1 MNQKADH
8 SPVRSQIIQLSKQ
21 GNQLLKI
28 RNYPEARRIFE
39 EALHLA
45 PRDVYLMT
53 GLADTLRQQK
63 EFTTASD
70 YYRQVLEID
79 PHNPFALRG
88 LGDALRGLQLY
99 EDAIGFWKKYL
110 QQKSWRD
117 VFVLTRIADSY
128 KTLAHYEESQTYYQ
142 KALAIDPHDRYALM
156 GLADLF
162 HKRGLEVPAIEY
174 YEKALANGVTLIKIL
189 TIVGTLHHRQ
199 GNYEKARVYFE
210 KTLAQDPD
218 NSYAL
223 YGMGSYYRW
232 KNDYQRAVETWE
244 RILEKSAGTVNLMT
258 RLGDAYRNLGRYED
272 AERAYRTNLEQAYD
286 KFSLIGMI
294 KLLALQSRLQEAC
307 QRYEELLQREGEDL
321 KLYADVADLLL
332 QNNKRDPALQFLRH
346 VRELQK
352 QNPEASCS
360 IENRIRQL
368 ESA

>member
-1 MNQKADH
+1 MDH
-8 SPVRSQIIQLSKQ
+8 TTDHKPARSRIIELSKQ

-28 RNYPEARRIFE
+28 RHYPEARRVFE
-39 EALHLA
+39 EALLLA

-63 EFTTASD
+63 EFTAAED

-79 PHNPFALRG
+79 PRNPFALRG
-88 LGDALRGLQLY
+88 RGDALRGLQRY
-99 EDAIGFWKKYL
+99 EDAIGFWKNYL
-110 QQKSWRD
+110 QQKNWRD

-128 KTLAHYEESQTYYQ
+128 KTLCNYEDSQTYYQ
-142 KALAIDPHDRYALM
+142 KALAIDAHDRYALM

-162 HKRGLEVPAIEY
+162 HKRGLEVPALEY

-210 KTLAQDPD
+210 KTLDQDPD

-232 KNDYQRAVETWE
+232 KNDYQRAVESWE
-244 RILEKSAGTVNLMT
+244 RILQKNTGTVNLLT
-258 RLGDAYRNLGRYED
+258 RLGDAYRNLGRYAD
-272 AERAYRTNLEQAYD
+272 AERSYNSNLQQAYD
-286 KFSLIGMI
+286 KFSLIGMV
-294 KLLALQSRLQEAC
+294 KLLALQERLQEAF

-321 KLYADVADLLL
+321 KVFADVADLLL
-332 QNNKRDPALQFLRH
+332 QNNKRDSALQFLRH

-352 QNPEASCS
+352 QDQEASRS
-360 IENRIRQL
+360 VENRIRQL